1 MEPEDLVQEVVAFFA
16 GVCEGEADM
25 FEHVVGLARQ
35 KVALG
40 FSSLKAAYTSR
51 FKAAYTRRFKAAYTS
66 RDLPSLQ
73 TCPLF
78 RPPN

>member
-1 MEPEDLVQEVVAFFA
+1 VEPEDLVQEVVAFFA

-40 FSSLKAAYTSR
+40 LVA
-51 FKAAYTRRFKAAYTS
+51 
-66 RDLPSLQ
+66 
-73 TCPLF
+73 
-78 RPPN
+78 